1 MKKFKTIERVRRP
14 FLNYH
19 KYLRLD
25 RAEYGHKFGKEN
37 ITVIGDNLKRIQSVI
52 LEISNRSKILITT
65 GGLGPTKDDLTTTD
79 FNFNERKG

>member
-25 RAEYGHKFGKEN
+25 RAEYGHKFGKGKKD
-37 ITVIGDNLKRIQSVI
+37 VSDNY
-52 LEISNRSKILITT
+52 
-65 GGLGPTKDDLTTTD
+65 
-79 FNFNERKG
+79 